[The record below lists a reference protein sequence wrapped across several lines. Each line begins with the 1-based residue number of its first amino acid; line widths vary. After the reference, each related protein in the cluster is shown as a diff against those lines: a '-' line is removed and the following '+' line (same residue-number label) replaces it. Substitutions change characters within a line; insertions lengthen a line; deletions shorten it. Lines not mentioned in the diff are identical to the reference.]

1 MDREAVLQAS
11 RDGCSVAGALEIVG
25 ERWTM
30 LVIREAFLGLRRFDD
45 FLKAIGCARNVL
57 TTRLATLVDAGV
69 LQRVPYRDEGQRE
82 RHEYRL
88 TTAGH
93 ELYPVLQALRQW
105 GDRWVNDGAPPIE
118 VFHRECGCLVQAE
131 VRCSKGHGPLHAR
144 ETDVRV
150 KRRRAR

>member
-1 MDREAVLQAS
+1 MEREAVLKAS
-11 RDGCSVAGALEIVG
+11 RRSCSVAGALEIVG
-25 ERWTM
+25 ERWSM

-45 FLKAIGCARNVL
+45 FQQAIGCARNVL
-57 TTRLATLVDAGV
+57 TARLATLVEAGV
-69 LQRVPYRDEGQRE
+69 LQRVPYRDDGQRE

-88 TTAGH
+88 TPAGH

-118 VFHRECGCLVQAE
+118 VFHRGCGCPVQAQ
-131 VRCSKGHGPLHAR
+131 VRCVNGHGPLPAR

-150 KRRRAR
+150 SKRRR